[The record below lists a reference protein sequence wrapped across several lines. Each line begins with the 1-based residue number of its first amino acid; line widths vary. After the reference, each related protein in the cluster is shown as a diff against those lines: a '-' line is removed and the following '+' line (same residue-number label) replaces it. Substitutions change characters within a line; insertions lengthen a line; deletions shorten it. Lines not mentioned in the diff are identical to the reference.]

1 MQQETV
7 SRGCTAAG
15 KGGNEMIYTVTFN
28 PSLDYIV
35 SVDDFRLG
43 LTNRTSSELLLPGGK
58 GINVS
63 TILTN
68 LGIESTALGFVAGF
82 TGDEIIRRA
91 EQIGVRSDFIRIED
105 GISRINVKL
114 KSIDGTEIN
123 GMGPDI
129 SGEKTEELM
138 RKLDV
143 LDKGDVLVLA
153 GSIPSSM
160 PDDIYSRI
168 LKRLEGKAVT
178 FVVDATGELLLN
190 VLKYHPF
197 LIKPNNHEL
206 GDLFGVELKTR
217 KEVVPYGRKLQ
228 EMGARNVLISMAGE
242 GAVLVAEDGSVYDTP
257 APKGVLVNAVGSGD
271 SMVAG
276 FTAGWMEKKDYRHA
290 FYMGVAAGSASA
302 FSEYLAT
309 KDEIMSLYE
318 RIV

>member
-1 MQQETV
+1 
-7 SRGCTAAG
+7 
-15 KGGNEMIYTVTFN
+15 MIYTVTFN

-35 SVDDFRLG
+35 SVDDFKLG

-68 LGIESTALGFVAGF
+68 LGIESTALGFIAGF
-82 TGDEIIRRA
+82 TGTEIVRRA
-91 EQIGVRSDFIRIED
+91 ERIGIRSDFIRIEE

-129 SGEKTEELM
+129 SSEKVTELM
-138 RKLDV
+138 EKLEV
-143 LDKGDVLVLA
+143 LGEGDVLVLA
-153 GSIPSSM
+153 GSIPSTM

-168 LKRLEGKAVT
+168 LEGLEGKGVT
-178 FVVDATGELLLN
+178 FIVDATGDLLLK

-206 GDLFGVELKTR
+206 GDIFHVELKTR
-217 KEVVPYGRKLQ
+217 EEVIPYGKKLQ

-242 GAVLVAEDGSVYDTP
+242 GAVLVAEDGSVYDAP

-276 FTAGWMEKKDYRHA
+276 FTAGWTEKKDYRHA
-290 FYMGVAAGSASA
+290 FYMGVASGSASA

-309 KDEIMSLYE
+309 KDEIMDLYNK
-318 RIV
+318 IV

>member
-1 MQQETV
+1 
-7 SRGCTAAG
+7 
-15 KGGNEMIYTVTFN
+15 MICTVTFN

-35 SVDDFRLG
+35 SVDDFKLG

-68 LGIESTALGFVAGF
+68 LGIESTALGFIAGF
-82 TGDEIIRRA
+82 TGTEIVRRA
-91 EQIGVRSDFIRIED
+91 ERIGIRSDFIRIEE

-129 SGEKTEELM
+129 SSEKVTELM
-138 RKLDV
+138 EKLEV
-143 LDKGDVLVLA
+143 LGEGDVLVLA
-153 GSIPSSM
+153 GSIPSTM

-168 LKRLEGKAVT
+168 LEGLEGKGVT
-178 FVVDATGELLLN
+178 FIVDATGDLLLK

-206 GDLFGVELKTR
+206 GDIFHVELKTR
-217 KEVVPYGRKLQ
+217 EEVVPYGKKLQ

-242 GAVLVAEDGSVYDTP
+242 GAVLVAEDGSVYDAP

-276 FTAGWMEKKDYRHA
+276 FTAGWIEKKDYRHA
-290 FYMGVAAGSASA
+290 FYMGVASGSASA

-309 KDEIMSLYE
+309 RDEIMDLYNK
-318 RIV
+318 IV